1 MWSAVAQCEP
11 NISKVFGE
19 PYCGGP
25 TGLFMGT
32 AGGAEWKNG
41 ADGWVRTIKDKPWV
55 TGLWLGDEPEI
66 LGVSYAQMCELS
78 EYLKTALIAAGRSDV
93 FLACACSGP
102 PLPAPPSSFHKA

>member
-1 MWSAVAQCEP
+1 MRAEHLESLRRAVLRRAHRPVHGHC
-11 NISKVFGE
+11 
-19 PYCGGP
+19 
-25 TGLFMGT
+25 TW
-32 AGGAEWKNG
+32 GAEWKNG